1 MFPNL
6 AALFGGGF
14 ARGPEKKRKKFI
26 VKRDFRLNGTP
37 NEAKQN
43 AGAFKTSVGGQALME
58 GIMMRGPEKLCVAVR
73 RPDGG
78 IFTEVTPV
86 PKHFWKK
93 LPFVRGVC
101 TFIDSLVSGYHCLM
115 KSADISMPDAVE
127 EETKFD
133 RWVAE
138 KFGQKGTD
146 LVMAAAAVL
155 GGMLALVL
163 FLVLPTALVGLL
175 AHFVPLGGWR
185 ALLEGV
191 FKLAMLV
198 GYMALVSKTK
208 EIDRMFRYHGAE
220 HKTIACYEAGKE
232 LTVEN
237 VRPCSRFHPRCG
249 TSFLLIVILLS
260 ILVGAAIQTQN
271 TLLRIALKLLLLPAV
286 MGVGYEIIKLCGRY
300 DNPLTH
306 ALSAPGL
313 WLQRITT
320 QEPDDGMIEC
330 AIAAVLPVLPKNRKD
345 GEW

>member
-1 MFPNL
+1 
-6 AALFGGGF
+6 
-14 ARGPEKKRKKFI
+14 
-26 VKRDFRLNGTP
+26 
-37 NEAKQN
+37 
-43 AGAFKTSVGGQALME
+43 ME
-58 GIMMRGPEKLCVAVR
+58 GIMMRGPEKMCVAVR
-73 RPDGG
+73 QPDGE
-78 IFTEVTPV
+78 IFTETTPV
-86 PKHFWKK
+86 PQHAWKK

-101 TFIDSLVSGYHCLM
+101 SFIDSLVSGYHCLM
-115 KSADISMPDAVE
+115 KSADISMAGEME

-146 LVMAAAAVL
+146 LVMAFAAVL

-163 FLVLPTALVGLL
+163 FLVLPTAIVGLI

-191 FKLAMLV
+191 LKLVMLV
-198 GYMALVSKTK
+198 GYMALVSKMN

-220 HKTIACYEAGKE
+220 HKTIACYEAGRE

-260 ILVGAAIQTQN
+260 ILVGAVIQTEN
-271 TLLRIALKLLLLPAV
+271 TLLRIALKLLLLPVV

-300 DNPLTH
+300 DNPVTH

-320 QEPDDGMIEC
+320 QEPDDSMIEC
-330 AIAAVLPVLPKNRKD
+330 AIAAVLPVLPDDPEKGK
-345 GEW
+345 W